1 MASFFHL
8 ISPEFGTLLRDLASS
23 FTQKEQANIVQL
35 VKRTIGGRFDSLD
48 NDDLYSCL
56 TLLAKQGYVSET
68 KQTLIEEFLTP
79 KSNNPEQL
87 KETIETFKS
96 SGQLHFE
103 TGNVLQGRDGEIKEI
118 LAKLETPELT
128 VVNLYGLAGVGKT
141 TLAKAVCSKWQ
152 GMPGRMHF
160 IFDLREV
167 KTITGFYL
175 SIMRSFELIEQIAQN
190 RETTL
195 ESNEPQDPSYYKDK
209 ELHVQR
215 ENEKVKTSSF
225 NKRTS
230 KETDNKLS
238 IGLVDLRNLLPA
250 VLDKIH
256 QLNRKG
262 KTVLFLLDNVEQF
275 TGGED
280 KEAEGREKSFLDFL
294 KKLSDSVGDNKMG
307 TLKVL
312 LTSRIQVQGA
322 ENIEVKSL
330 VKASSEDVLS
340 SNGITNLGA
349 NEKAKLID
357 VCQRKPLLL
366 NGISAILM
374 QREETASDLID
385 RIDKESKLASE
396 KGAFDESF
404 KEKTFD
410 FEDEGIDMEQ
420 MSILKE
426 MFDSLPSYKLRLS
439 AVAVSL
445 FRGPFSLFQ
454 ASTVLDVNL
463 SEAVVLLEGLR
474 TGNITSCVPDSNEL
488 MYDIHP
494 LLKKYISSIKNIPEY
509 KEGFEKAERQF
520 FKLCLSGMKKTAQL
534 IDFDYVE
541 AFKQFEMNRPNYE
554 AAFDL
559 SLSPEFPIVPFEFHT
574 TAVIAALFNAM
585 LAEERVIKLFRSW
598 AEKCEDDGELGNFT
612 TCIKVTR
619 VVKPQLRI

>member
-1 MASFFHL
+1 MQVNMASFFHL

-23 FTQKEQANIVQL
+23 FTQKEQADIVQL

-68 KQTLIEEFLTP
+68 KLTLIEEFLTP

-87 KETIETFKS
+87 KDTIETFKAS
-96 SGQLHFE
+96 CQLQFK
-103 TGNVLQGRDGEIKEI
+103 TGNLLQGRDGEIKEI

-141 TLAKAVCSKWQ
+141 TLAKAVCTKWQ
-152 GMPGRMHF
+152 EMPGRMHF

-167 KTITGFYL
+167 KTIAAFYL
-175 SIMRSFELIEQIAQN
+175 SIMRSFGLMEQIAQN

-195 ESNEPQDPSYYKDK
+195 ECIELEDNSSYNKDK
-209 ELHVQR
+209 ELHVPR
-215 ENEKVKTSSF
+215 VHEDIKTSGF
-225 NKRTS
+225 YKRTS

-238 IGLVDLRNLLPA
+238 IGLVDLRNLLPT

-256 QLNRKG
+256 ELNREG
-262 KTVLFLLDNVEQF
+262 QTVLFLLDNVEQF

-280 KEAEGREKSFLDFL
+280 KESEDRENSFLDFL
-294 KKLSDSVGDNKMG
+294 KKLSHSIGENKMG

-312 LTSRIQVQGA
+312 LTSRTQVQGA

-330 VKASSEDVLS
+330 VKASSEDVLL

-349 NEKAKLID
+349 NEKEKLIGF
-357 VCQRKPLLL
+357 CQRKPLLL
-366 NGISAILM
+366 NGVSAILM
-374 QREETASDLID
+374 QGEETASDLID
-385 RIDKESKLASE
+385 RIDKESNLASE

-404 KEKTFD
+404 KEKNFD
-410 FEDEGIDMEQ
+410 FEDEGIDVEQ
-420 MSILKE
+420 MCILKE
-426 MFDSLPSYKLRLS
+426 IFDSLPSSKLRLS

-445 FRGPFSLFQ
+445 FCGPFSPFQ

-474 TGNITSCVPDSNEL
+474 TGNITSCVPDSKEL

-494 LLKKYISSIKNIPEY
+494 LLKKYISSIKNVPEY
-509 KEGFEKAERQF
+509 KEGFKKAEKQF
-520 FKLCLSGMKKTAQL
+520 FELFLSGMKKAAQL
-534 IDFDYVE
+534 IDRDYVE
-541 AFKQFEMNRPNYE
+541 AFKQFEMDRPNYE

-559 SLSPEFPIVPFEFHT
+559 SLPPEFHIVPFEFHT

-585 LAEERVIKLFRSW
+585 LAEERVTKLFSSW
-598 AEKCEDDGELGNFT
+598 AEKCEDDGELGNL
-612 TCIKVTR
+612 IV
-619 VVKPQLRI
+619 ID